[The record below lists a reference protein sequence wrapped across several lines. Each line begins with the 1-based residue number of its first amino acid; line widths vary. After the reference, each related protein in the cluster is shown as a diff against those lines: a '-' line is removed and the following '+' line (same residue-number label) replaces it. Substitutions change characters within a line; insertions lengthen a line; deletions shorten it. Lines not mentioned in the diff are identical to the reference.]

1 MSLWL
6 SGIGVSRGIAIARV
20 QKLHGGDLE
29 IPEYSVPAAELET
42 EVTRFREAQAQA
54 LAQLR
59 LVRGQIPRGTPGD
72 IAAFID
78 THLLMLEDRSLT
90 DTTILHIRQSA
101 INAEAALRRSRDALI
116 SVFEQMED
124 PYLRT
129 RRDDVEHV
137 VGRILRVLT
146 KTERELPPASGAG
159 AEPMIIVADDITP
172 ADIILLSQ
180 QSVLA
185 FVTEYGG
192 PLSHTAI
199 LARSLAIPAVV
210 GLHGARRL
218 LREGEWVIV
227 DGEQGH
233 VLADPDD
240 KALAHYRQ
248 KRSQQ
253 LVDRQQL
260 QLLRDEPAISLD
272 GVCIRLLANIELPED
287 AKEAAANGAE
297 GVGLYR
303 TEFLFMNRKDLPSED
318 EQYAAYARVVA
329 AVRGPITIRTLDL
342 GADKQVDSGNR
353 PGPTPN
359 NPALGLRAIRL
370 CLKEP
375 ALFRSQVRALLR
387 AAVHGR
393 VQIMLPMISSLPE
406 FRQARALIDECRLA
420 LKREG
425 HAIPERV
432 PVGAMI
438 EVPAAAI
445 AAPLLAREVD
455 FFSIGTNDLIQ
466 YTLAIDRV
474 DDEVNYLYDPLHP
487 AVLQLIH
494 LTIQAGRAARIPVSM
509 CGEMAGDARYT
520 RLLLGLGLTEFSMH
534 PSSVL
539 EVKRAVRASDAR
551 SLGEIAG
558 RLLAAGS
565 GGRVRGGAARLRMP
579 AGASVGTLCHNRAL
593 QSDSRFPRGS
603 RPLFV

>member
-29 IPEYSVPAAELET
+29 IPEYAVAADAVER
-42 EVTRFREAQAQA
+42 EVERFRDAQMQA

-59 LVRGQIPRGTPGD
+59 QVRGQIPPGTPGD

-78 THLLMLEDRSLT
+78 THLLMLGDRSLT
-90 DTTILHIRQSA
+90 DATIAHIRAASC
-101 INAEAALRRSRDALI
+101 NAEGALRRSRDALI
-116 SVFEQMED
+116 GVFEQMED

-137 VGRILRVLT
+137 VSRILRVLT
-146 KTERELPPASGAG
+146 KTERELPTAG
-159 AEPMIIVADDITP
+159 AEPMVIVADDLTP

-180 QSVLA
+180 QAVVA

-210 GLHGARRL
+210 GLHNARRL
-218 LREGEWVIV
+218 LREAEWVIV
-227 DGEQGH
+227 DGEHGQ

-240 KALAHYRQ
+240 KALAHYRGKQ
-248 KRSQQ
+248 KQQ
-253 LVDRQQL
+253 IRDRLQL
-260 QLLRDEPAISLD
+260 RLLRDKPAISLD
-272 GVCIRLLANIELPED
+272 GSDIRLLANIELPED
-287 AKEAAANGAE
+287 AREAAANGAE

-303 TEFLFMNRKDLPSED
+303 TEFLFMNRKDLPSEE
-318 EQYAAYARVVA
+318 EQYDAYARVVS
-329 AVRGPITIRTLDL
+329 AVKGTITIRTLDL
-342 GADKQVDSGNR
+342 GADKQVDSGQR

-375 ALFRSQVRALLR
+375 ELFRSQVRALLR
-387 AAVHGR
+387 ASVHGR
-393 VQIMLPMISSLPE
+393 VNIMLPMISSLGE
-406 FRQARALIDECRLA
+406 FRQARAIIDHCDATLR
-420 LKREG
+420 REG
-425 HAIPERV
+425 YAVADRV

-445 AAPLLAREVD
+445 SAPLLAREAD

-487 AVLQLIH
+487 AVLQLIRM
-494 LTIQAGRAARIPVSM
+494 TIEAGRAANIPVSM
-509 CGEMAGDARYT
+509 CGEMAGDPRFT

-534 PSSVL
+534 PASVL
-539 EVKRAVRASDAR
+539 EIKRVVRESRLTQLR
-551 SLGEIAG
+551 SAG
-558 RLLAAGS
+558 VRLL
-565 GGRVRGGAARLRMP
+565 GAA
-579 AGASVGTLCHNRAL
+579 TLAEHLSAL
-593 QSDSRFPRGS
+593 ADLQA
-603 RPLFV
+603 L